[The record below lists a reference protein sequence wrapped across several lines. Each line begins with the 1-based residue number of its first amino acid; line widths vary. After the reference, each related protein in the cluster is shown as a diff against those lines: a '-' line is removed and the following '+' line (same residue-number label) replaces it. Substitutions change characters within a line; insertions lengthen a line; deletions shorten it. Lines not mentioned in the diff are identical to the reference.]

1 MRRIKRAAVLLSLLS
16 STALAQTP
24 DVDWKMFG
32 GASVAGPSLCFFDAK
47 SVVRTSSGYIRV
59 WTKCLAQKDLDG
71 VDIKSDLGTKIVD
84 RAARKI
90 KEGYVP
96 PIIVIGKMD
105 FQQIPEIV
113 AYEESANLSAIDP
126 QARIFD
132 EVDCSERM
140 MRRLSTS
147 IQANG
152 QSGFQN
158 KPSDWE
164 YVPPEGNG
172 ATLLKILCLTR

>member
-1 MRRIKRAAVLLSLLS
+1 VRIIVTYALVLTLACSAKAA
-16 STALAQTP
+16 
-24 DVDWKMFG
+24 DVDWKMYG
-32 GASVAGPSLCFFDAK
+32 GASVSGPSFCFYDAN
-47 SVVRTSSGYIRV
+47 SIARASSGHIRV

-71 VDIKSDLGTKIVD
+71 VDIKRDLGTKIVD

-172 ATLLKILCLTR
+172 ATLLKSYV

>member
-1 MRRIKRAAVLLSLLS
+1 MRIIVTYALVLTLACSAKAA
-16 STALAQTP
+16 
-24 DVDWKMFG
+24 DVDWKMYG
-32 GASVAGPSLCFFDAK
+32 GASVSGPSFCFYDAN
-47 SVVRTSSGYIRV
+47 SIARASSGHIRV

-140 MRRLSTS
+140 MRRLNTS

>member
-71 VDIKSDLGTKIVD
+71 VDIKSDLRSKIGDNAGRLVH
-84 RAARKI
+84 
-90 KEGYVP
+90 EGYVP
-96 PIIVIGKMD
+96 PIVVIGRIEFKQVPD
-105 FQQIPEIV
+105 VV
-113 AYEESANLSAIDP
+113 AYEQIANLSAIES
-126 QARIFD
+126 QAQIFD
-132 EVDCSERM
+132 ELNCSERM
-140 MRRLSTS
+140 MRSLSVS
-147 IQANG
+147 IHANG
-152 QSGFQN
+152 QRSFKD

-172 ATLLKILCLTR
+172 ATLLKMLCPP